1 MGCWYNEN
9 MSVESPPWS
18 RNTKLVVAL
27 SLVTALF
34 GLLIYFRRLLLPL
47 LLAFLLAYL
56 LYSPAYF
63 LSTRFRLSWRLAV
76 TLIYLLILAALI
88 GFLTWGG
95 ISLVSQFQNLLVLL
109 QNSLEKLPGFF
120 QGLSQGSFVFG
131 PLSFD
136 FSHLGMNNLSD
147 QLLRT
152 VQSLLGQLTSV
163 LGAIAGQT
171 AIFLGWTL
179 FVLVISYF
187 LLVESGGFRD
197 AMLRIEVPSYQA
209 DMKRLMQEIEYI
221 WSAFWRGQLIVLG
234 LTILLYSLLLSILGV
249 RYWLGLAFVAGIAR
263 LLPYIGPMVNWI
275 LLFLVAYFQDYKLF
289 GLSPFVYTLLVLG
302 AAILLDQVLDN
313 FISPK
318 IIGESLKI
326 HPAAI
331 LVGALIA
338 ANLLGVIGVL
348 IAAPLVAMTKVI
360 VRYLVRKLFDLPP
373 WPETELPLSPPFP
386 LPSTARLQRFIHSF
400 RKKEKST

>member
-1 MGCWYNEN
+1 

-27 SLVTALF
+27 SLVAALF
-34 GLLIYFRRLLLPL
+34 GLLIYFRRLFLPL

-63 LSTRFRLSWRLAV
+63 LSTRLRLSWRLAV

-95 ISLVSQFQNLLVLL
+95 ISLVSQFQNLLDLL
-109 QNSLEKLPGFF
+109 QNSLQKLPEFF
-120 QGLSQGSFVFG
+120 RGLTQGSFAFG

-136 FSHLGMNNLSD
+136 FSRFGMSNLSD
-147 QLLRT
+147 QLLGAA
-152 VQSLLGQLTSV
+152 QSLLGRLTSV
-163 LGAIAGQT
+163 LGAIASET

-187 LLVESGGFRD
+187 LLVESGGLRD
-197 AMLRIEVPSYQA
+197 AMLRIEVPRYQA

-221 WSAFWRGQLIVLG
+221 WSAFWRGQLIVVG
-234 LTILLYSLLLSILGV
+234 LTVLLYSLLLSIFGV

-263 LLPYIGPMVNWI
+263 LLPYIGPTVNWT
-275 LLFLVAYFQDYKLF
+275 LLFLAAYFQDYKLF
-289 GLSPFVYTLLVLG
+289 GLSPLVYTLLVLG
-302 AAILLDQVLDN
+302 SAILMDQVLDN

-348 IAAPLVAMTKVI
+348 IAAPLVAMTRVI
-360 VRYLVRKLFDLPP
+360 LRYLVRKLFDLPP
-373 WPETELPLSPPFP
+373 WPETEPP
-386 LPSTARLQRFIHSF
+386 LPSPSPLISTARLQRFIHSF

>member
-1 MGCWYNEN
+1 

-27 SLVTALF
+27 SLVAALF
-34 GLLIYFRRLLLPL
+34 GLLIYFRKLFLPL

-63 LSTRFRLSWRLAV
+63 LCTRFRLSWRLAV

-95 ISLVSQFQNLLVLL
+95 ISLVSQFQNLLDLL
-109 QNSLEKLPGFF
+109 QNSLQKLPEFF
-120 QGLSQGSFVFG
+120 KGLTQGSFAFG

-136 FSHLGMNNLSD
+136 FSRFGMSNLSD
-147 QLLRT
+147 QLLGAA
-152 VQSLLGQLTSV
+152 QSLLGRLTSV
-163 LGAIAGQT
+163 LGAIASET

-187 LLVESGGFRD
+187 LLVESGGLRD
-197 AMLRIEVPSYQA
+197 AMLRIEVPRYQA

-221 WSAFWRGQLIVLG
+221 WSAFWRGQLIVVG
-234 LTILLYSLLLSILGV
+234 LTVLLYSLLLSIFGV

-263 LLPYIGPMVNWI
+263 LLPYIGPTVNWT

-289 GLSPFVYTLLVLG
+289 GLSPLVYTLLVLG
-302 AAILLDQVLDN
+302 SAILMDQVLDN

-348 IAAPLVAMTKVI
+348 IAAPLVAMAKVI
-360 VRYLVRKLFDLPP
+360 LRYLVRKLFDLPP
-373 WPETELPLSPPFP
+373 WPETEPP
-386 LPSTARLQRFIHSF
+386 LPPPSPLISTARLQRFIHSF